1 MRRQIVIGWVIVSS
15 ITEGDLQE
23 ESEGRRRCSPIDS
36 WSLQRRVGRGGRM
49 CSICYQ
55 WWSKKRWLA
64 NLGRHSLLLIRSL
77 ERRWGTQNCNEAVL
91 VGNGELHNRDVV
103 RKDGPGSIT
112 FSLLKG
118 YGEEQRK
125 LIRMYLRW
133 GGKDEIW
140 EMFWEQGQQAKGA
153 MCGWGTCNKYS
164 YAMVLRFHCWQN
176 SERRLS

>member
-1 MRRQIVIGWVIVSS
+1 MTSRWRNWSRNKKHALPLTDEYTKPLFFKWIHLMRRQIVIGWVIVSS

-125 LIRMYLRW
+125 LIRMYLR
-133 GGKDEIW
+133 
-140 EMFWEQGQQAKGA
+140 
-153 MCGWGTCNKYS
+153 
-164 YAMVLRFHCWQN
+164 
-176 SERRLS
+176 